1 MEIRKTSRGINT
13 WDRLKSEVECLGEL
27 DEKQLIEK
35 AVEYLQPVKL
45 VETQIESIEKEI
57 NLLRCNMTTIGAID
71 YSKDRVSGGG
81 TPQGLDGSMSKF
93 LDTVAERNKRID
105 ELTELKCDAIRR
117 IDALDEELGAI
128 ILRYEF
134 ILNYSTDDALKM
146 IGNYS
151 ERQAKRYK
159 QKALLELGKTCP

>member
-1 MEIRKTSRGINT
+1 M
-13 WDRLKSEVECLGEL
+13 GEY
-27 DEKQLIEK
+27 DDKKLIEM

-45 VETQIESIEKEI
+45 IDVQIASIKEEI
-57 NLLRCNMTTIGAID
+57 NQLRANLTSIGAID
-71 YSKDRVSGGG
+71 YSKDRVTGCG

-159 QKALLELGKTCP
+159 QKALFEFGKNLSLNVPKCP

>member
-1 MEIRKTSRGINT
+1 MALT
-13 WDRLKSEVECLGEL
+13 SEVKCLGEL
-27 DEKQLIEK
+27 DEKKLIEM

-45 VETQIESIEKEI
+45 VETQIESIKKEI
-57 NLLRCNMTTIGAID
+57 NLLRLNMTTIGAID

-81 TPQGLDGSMSKF
+81 TPQGLDGSVAKF
-93 LDTVAERNKRID
+93 LDVVAERNKRID
-105 ELTELKCDAIRR
+105 ELTDLKCDAIRR
-117 IDALDEELGAI
+117 IDALDEKQGAI

-134 ILNYSTDDALKM
+134 ILNNSTDDALKM

-159 QKALLELGKTCP
+159 QKALLEFGKNLSYNVRKCP

>member
-1 MEIRKTSRGINT
+1 MVALT
-13 WDRLKSEVECLGEL
+13 SEVKCLVEL

-45 VETQIESIEKEI
+45 VETQIKSIEQEI

-81 TPQGLDGSMSKF
+81 TPQGLDGSMAKF

-105 ELTELKCDAIRR
+105 ELTDLKCDAIKRV
-117 IDALDEELGAI
+117 DALDEKLGAI

-134 ILNYSTDDALKM
+134 ILNNSADEALKM
-146 IGNYS
+146 LGNYS
-151 ERQAKRYK
+151 ERQVKRYK
-159 QKALLELGKTCP
+159 QKALLEFGKNLSLNVPKCP

>member
-1 MEIRKTSRGINT
+1 M
-13 WDRLKSEVECLGEL
+13 GEL

-45 VETQIESIEKEI
+45 VETQIKSIEKEI

-81 TPQGLDGSMSKF
+81 TPQGLDGSMAKF
-93 LDTVAERNKRID
+93 LDIVAERNKRID
-105 ELTELKCDAIRR
+105 ELTDLKCDAIRR
-117 IDALDEELGAI
+117 IDALDEKQGAI

-134 ILNYSTDDALKM
+134 ILNNSTDDALKM
-146 IGNYS
+146 IGKYS

-159 QKALLELGKTCP
+159 KKALLELGQKLVL

>member
-1 MEIRKTSRGINT
+1 M
-13 WDRLKSEVECLGEL
+13 GEL

-45 VETQIESIEKEI
+45 VETQIESIKKEI
-57 NLLRCNMTTIGAID
+57 NLLRLNMTTIGAID

-81 TPQGLDGSMSKF
+81 TPQGLDGSVAKF
-93 LDTVAERNKRID
+93 LDV
-105 ELTELKCDAIRR
+105 LTDLKCDAIRR
-117 IDALDEELGAI
+117 IDALDEKQGAI

-134 ILNYSTDDALKM
+134 ILNNSTDDALKM

-159 QKALLELGKTCP
+159 QKALLEFGKNLSYNVRKCP

>member
-1 MEIRKTSRGINT
+1 MVALT
-13 WDRLKSEVECLGEL
+13 SEVKCLGEY
-27 DEKQLIEK
+27 DEKKLIEM

-45 VETQIESIEKEI
+45 VETQIESIKKEI
-57 NLLRCNMTTIGAID
+57 NLLRLNMTTIGAID

-81 TPQGLDGSMSKF
+81 TPQGLDGSVAKF
-93 LDTVAERNKRID
+93 LDVVAERNKRID
-105 ELTELKCDAIRR
+105 ELTDLKCDAIRR
-117 IDALDEELGAI
+117 IDALDEKQGAI

-134 ILNYSTDDALKM
+134 ILNNSTDDALKM

-159 QKALLELGKTCP
+159 QKALLEFGKNLSYNVRKCP

>member
-1 MEIRKTSRGINT
+1 MGEIDDK
-13 WDRLKSEVECLGEL
+13 K
-27 DEKQLIEK
+27 LIEM

-45 VETQIESIEKEI
+45 VETQIESIKKEI
-57 NLLRCNMTTIGAID
+57 NLLRLNMTTIGAID

-81 TPQGLDGSMSKF
+81 TPQGLDGSVAKF
-93 LDTVAERNKRID
+93 LDVVAERNKRID
-105 ELTELKCDAIRR
+105 ELTDLKCDAIRR
-117 IDALDEELGAI
+117 IDALDEKQGAI

-134 ILNYSTDDALKM
+134 ILNNSTDDALKM

-159 QKALLELGKTCP
+159 QKALLEFGKNLSYNVRKCP

>member
-1 MEIRKTSRGINT
+1 M
-13 WDRLKSEVECLGEL
+13 GEL

-45 VETQIESIEKEI
+45 VETQIKSIEQEI
-57 NLLRCNMTTIGAID
+57 NLLRSNMMTIGAID

-81 TPQGLDGSMSKF
+81 TPQGLDGSMAKF

-105 ELTELKCDAIRR
+105 ELTDLKCDAIRR
-117 IDALDEELGAI
+117 IDALDEKQGAI

-134 ILNYSTDDALKM
+134 ILNNSTDDALKM
-146 IGNYS
+146 IGKYS

-159 QKALLELGKTCP
+159 KKALLEFGQKLVM

>member
-1 MEIRKTSRGINT
+1 MK
-13 WDRLKSEVECLGEL
+13 CLGEL
-27 DEKQLIEK
+27 DEKKLIEK

-45 VETQIESIEKEI
+45 VETQIESIKKEI
-57 NLLRCNMTTIGAID
+57 NLLRLNMTTIGAID

-81 TPQGLDGSMSKF
+81 TPQGLDGSVAKF
-93 LDTVAERNKRID
+93 LDVVAERNKRID
-105 ELTELKCDAIRR
+105 ELTDLKCDAIRR
-117 IDALDEELGAI
+117 IDALNEKQGAI

-134 ILNYSTDDALKM
+134 ILNYSTDDALKN

-159 QKALLELGKTCP
+159 QKALLELGKKLVPKCP

>member
-1 MEIRKTSRGINT
+1 M
-13 WDRLKSEVECLGEL
+13 GEL

-45 VETQIESIEKEI
+45 VETQIESIKKEI
-57 NLLRCNMTTIGAID
+57 NLLRLNMTTIGAID

-81 TPQGLDGSMSKF
+81 TPQGLDGSVAKF
-93 LDTVAERNKRID
+93 LDVVAERNKRID
-105 ELTELKCDAIRR
+105 ELTDLKCDAIRR
-117 IDALDEELGAI
+117 IDALDEKQGAI

-134 ILNYSTDDALKM
+134 ILNNSTDDALKM

-159 QKALLELGKTCP
+159 QKALLEFGKNLSYNVRKCP

>member
-1 MEIRKTSRGINT
+1 M
-13 WDRLKSEVECLGEL
+13 GEL
-27 DEKQLIEK
+27 DEKKLIEV

-45 VETQIESIEKEI
+45 VETQIESIKKEI
-57 NLLRCNMTTIGAID
+57 NLLRLNMTTIGAID

-81 TPQGLDGSMSKF
+81 TPQGLDGSVAKF
-93 LDTVAERNKRID
+93 LDVVAERNKRID
-105 ELTELKCDAIRR
+105 ELTDLKCDAIRR
-117 IDALDEELGAI
+117 IDALDEKQGAI

-134 ILNYSTDDALKM
+134 ILNNSTDDALKM

-159 QKALLELGKTCP
+159 QKALLEFGKNLSYNVRKCP

>member
-1 MEIRKTSRGINT
+1 MVALT
-13 WDRLKSEVECLGEL
+13 SEVKCLGEY

-45 VETQIESIEKEI
+45 VETQIKSIEQEI

-93 LDTVAERNKRID
+93 LDTVAERKKRID
-105 ELTELKCDAIRR
+105 ELIDLKCDAIRR
-117 IDALDEELGAI
+117 IDALDEKQGAI

-134 ILNYSTDDALKM
+134 ILNNSTEDALKM

-159 QKALLELGKTCP
+159 KKALLELGENLSSNVLKCP

>member
-1 MEIRKTSRGINT
+1 M
-13 WDRLKSEVECLGEL
+13 GEL

-45 VETQIESIEKEI
+45 VETQIKSIEQEI
-57 NLLRCNMTTIGAID
+57 NLLRSNMMTIGAID

-81 TPQGLDGSMSKF
+81 TPQGLDGSIAKF

-105 ELTELKCDAIRR
+105 ELTDLKIDAIKRV
-117 IDALDEELGAI
+117 DALNEKLGAV

-134 ILNYSTDDALKM
+134 ILNNSTEDAYKM

-151 ERQAKRYK
+151 EKQAQRYK
-159 QKALLELGKTCP
+159 QKALLEFGKKLVL

>member
-1 MEIRKTSRGINT
+1 MYFGG
-13 WDRLKSEVECLGEL
+13 ECLGEL

-35 AVEYLQPVKL
+35 AVEYLKPVKL
-45 VETQIESIEKEI
+45 VETQIESIKKEI
-57 NLLRCNMTTIGAID
+57 NLLRSNMMSIGAID

-81 TPQGLDGSMSKF
+81 TPQGLDGSMAKF

-105 ELTELKCDAIRR
+105 ELTDLKIDAIKRV
-117 IDALDEELGAI
+117 DALNEKLGAI

-134 ILNYSTDDALKM
+134 ILNNSTEDAYKM

-151 ERQAKRYK
+151 EKQAQRYK
-159 QKALLELGKTCP
+159 QKALLEFGQKLVL

>member
-1 MEIRKTSRGINT
+1 MV
-13 WDRLKSEVECLGEL
+13 LKSEVKCLGEL

-45 VETQIESIEKEI
+45 VETQIKSIEQEI
-57 NLLRCNMTTIGAID
+57 NLLRSNMMTIGAID

-81 TPQGLDGSMSKF
+81 TPQGLDGSIAKF

-105 ELTELKCDAIRR
+105 ELTDLKIDAIKRV
-117 IDALDEELGAI
+117 DALNEKLGAV

-134 ILNYSTDDALKM
+134 ILNNSTEDAYKM

-151 ERQAKRYK
+151 EKQAQRYK
-159 QKALLELGKTCP
+159 QKALLEFGKKLVL

>member
-1 MEIRKTSRGINT
+1 MVALT
-13 WDRLKSEVECLGEL
+13 SEVKCLGEY

-45 VETQIESIEKEI
+45 VETQIKSIEKEI

-93 LDTVAERNKRID
+93 LDTVTERKKRID
-105 ELTELKCDAIRR
+105 ELTDLKCDAIRR
-117 IDALDEELGAI
+117 IDALDEKQGAI

-134 ILNYSTDDALKM
+134 ILNNSTEYALKM

-159 QKALLELGKTCP
+159 KKALLELGENLSSNVLKCP